1 MKALKN
7 ILFSYNNMNY
17 YKNNTFIKYLKNNI
31 KEKEILLRKVG
42 PHPFQFVSDHWQ
54 PAPMS
59 HLLFYPIS
67 IFLISTSQSLL
78 LLHHIESI
86 LLGAMNP
93 CN

>member
-7 ILFSYNNMNY
+7 SYNSMNY
-17 YKNNTFIKYLKNNI
+17 HKNNTFIKYLKNNI
-31 KEKEILLRKVG
+31 KKKEILLEKLG

-59 HLLFYPIS
+59 HLLFDPIS

-86 LLGAMNP
+86 LPGAMNP

>member
-7 ILFSYNNMNY
+7 RYNSMNY
-17 YKNNTFIKYLKNNI
+17 HKSNTFIKYLKNNI
-31 KEKEILLRKVG
+31 KKKEMLLGTLG
-42 PHPFQFVSDHWQ
+42 PHPFQFVSDRWQ

-78 LLHHIESI
+78 LLHQIESI